1 MRWWTVIELKVPGDR
16 LISFMEYEEMR
27 KDSDE
32 RLEYVDG
39 VVYMSPSPSTRHQRI
54 SVKLSAKLFNLLDGT
69 GCEVLTAPYDI
80 ELAGGEKDEQPTVII
95 PDLSV
100 ICDQSGFTEQRYI
113 GAPDLIIEIVSPSN
127 QSYDLIFKTN
137 LYQKNKVKEYWI
149 VNPILDNIMVYTLD
163 ENDQYCLVENE
174 KEGIVKS
181 RIIEGF
187 EVDVQAIF
195 N

>member
-39 VVYMSPSPSTRHQRI
+39 VVYMSPPPRTRHQRI
-54 SVKLSAKLFNLLDGT
+54 SVKLSAKLFSLLDGT

-113 GAPDLIIEIVSPSN
+113 GAPELIIEIVSPSN
-127 QSYDLIFKTN
+127 QSYDLIFKTS

>member
-100 ICDQSGFTEQRYI
+100 ICDQSGFTDQRYI
-113 GAPDLIIEIVSPSN
+113 GTPDLIIEIVSPSN

>member
-1 MRWWTVIELKVPGDR
+1 MIELKVPGDR

-100 ICDQSGFTEQRYI
+100 ICDQSGFTDQRYI
-113 GAPDLIIEIVSPSN
+113 GTPDLIIEIVSPSN

>member
-39 VVYMSPSPSTRHQRI
+39 VVYMSPPPRTRHQRI
-54 SVKLSAKLFNLLDGT
+54 SVKLSAKLFSLLDGT

-100 ICDQSGFTEQRYI
+100 ICDQSGFTDQRYI
-113 GAPDLIIEIVSPSN
+113 GTPDLIIEIVSPSN